1 MNIRDMIHELGVL
14 LLDEDG
20 LMNTTLRKDF
30 DEEYK
35 DFDTVTSW
43 ECFVSDVNRVDAV
56 VELYDFL
63 AGLSPE
69 SLDKLDLLL
78 GKSGNDE

>member
-20 LMNTTLRKDF
+20 LMNSTIGKDF
-30 DEEYK
+30 HEEYK

-43 ECFVSDVNRVDAV
+43 ECFVSEVNRVDAV

-63 AGLSPE
+63 AGLSEE

-78 GKSGNDE
+78 GDVE